1 MLRFRLVNRALRHRS
16 DSRKTE
22 NMDWKQMFR
31 SPRFGEIAGVFLLG
45 LAVLSAISIATYHP
59 DDPSF
64 FFRGGGREH
73 PANAIGTFG
82 ATLSAASFQVVGLG
96 AFLLPVLLLLLAW
109 DSFRRRGLEVTWFKA
124 AGYAGLLVSV
134 SALFSLSFGA
144 FGAFRGGPSL
154 PAGGWL
160 GGAADGLL

>member
-31 SPRFGEIAGVFLLG
+31 SPRFGELAGVFLAG
-45 LAVLSAISIATYHP
+45 LAVLSAISIATYHA

-64 FFRGGGREH
+64 FFRGVGQGP

-82 ATLSAASFQVVGLG
+82 ATLSAASFQVIGLG
-96 AFLLPVLLLLLAW
+96 SFLFPFVLLLLAW
-109 DSFRRRGLEVTWFKA
+109 DSFRR
-124 AGYAGLLVSV
+124 
-134 SALFSLSFGA
+134 
-144 FGAFRGGPSL
+144 
-154 PAGGWL
+154 
-160 GGAADGLL
+160 